1 MSIVLEKVVHF
12 ICISNSTYTSHV
24 GPQQQNLKK
33 MAFCGLANLQYLN
46 LSNNNISTFQYDM
59 FVHIHK
65 TLLWLNIKNNHILE
79 AKYEDS
85 NVLCKVIVITN
96 DNNLCCLL
104 SKHLD
109 KSCILIKERCF
120 DKICQNY
127 CSLLQIWQ

>member
-65 TLLWLNIKNNHILE
+65 TGLWLNIKNNY
-79 AKYEDS
+79 K
-85 NVLCKVIVITN
+85 VLSKVIVITN

-104 SKHLD
+104 IIIII
-109 KSCILIKERCF
+109 ILYFRH
-120 DKICQNY
+120 
-127 CSLLQIWQ
+127 